1 MPAPRQ
7 EENEQTHITA
17 GQGLTEDAHQTTAE
31 SPVTDRANV
40 EDRKR
45 DIRILLVEDSR
56 MNREV
61 ALHILKRKLGY
72 AADTAA
78 DGDEALQALK
88 GQEYNLVLM
97 DCQMPGM
104 DGYQA
109 TQAIRDPDST
119 VRNHNIP
126 IVATTANAL
135 KGDREK
141 CLAAGMD
148 DYVVKPIK
156 PEALADAIE
165 RNLQAKGPAQS
176 PLRVQTQAPESADST
191 TPLPDTIQSE
201 YADDPDMKEIINK
214 FVARLGG
221 VVAEMAEALANNCH
235 EELRRLAHQL
245 KGAGG
250 GYGYQS
256 LTEAA
261 RVLEDAAKVGDIEA
275 AKLAMNELSRL
286 CKAVA
291 AGWETVTQLQ
301 EDAS

>member
-1 MPAPRQ
+1 
-7 EENEQTHITA
+7 
-17 GQGLTEDAHQTTAE
+17 
-31 SPVTDRANV
+31 
-40 EDRKR
+40 
-45 DIRILLVEDSR
+45 
-56 MNREV
+56 
-61 ALHILKRKLGY
+61 
-72 AADTAA
+72 
-78 DGDEALQALK
+78 
-88 GQEYNLVLM
+88 
-97 DCQMPGM
+97 
-104 DGYQA
+104 
-109 TQAIRDPDST
+109 
-119 VRNHNIP
+119 
-126 IVATTANAL
+126 
-135 KGDREK
+135 
-141 CLAAGMD
+141 MD

>member
-104 DGYQA
+104 DGYE
-109 TQAIRDPDST
+109 TTRTIRDPRSD
-119 VRNHNIP
+119 VLDHNIR
-126 IVATTANAL
+126 IVAITANAM
-135 KGDREK
+135 KGDHEK
-141 CLAAGMD
+141 CLEAGMD
-148 DYVVKPIK
+148 DYIAKPVR
-156 PEALADAIE
+156 PEDLAAAVE
-165 RNLQAKGPAQS
+165 RNLPGHD
-176 PLRVQTQAPESADST
+176 VTQAEARASTDRSPEAISSRW
-191 TPLPDTIQSE
+191 
-201 YADDPDMKEIINK
+201 ADDPELANILKD
-214 FVARLGG
+214 FVEGLPGKL
-221 VVAEMAEALANNCH
+221 VAMREALANNCFD
-235 EELRRLAHQL
+235 EVRRIAHQL

-250 GYGYQS
+250 GYGYPA

-261 RVLEDAAKVGDIEA
+261 RGLENAAKAQCRETTLLALVQLSTLCQAVEAGHRADIVAREA
-275 AKLAMNELSRL
+275 
-286 CKAVA
+286 
-291 AGWETVTQLQ
+291 
-301 EDAS
+301 